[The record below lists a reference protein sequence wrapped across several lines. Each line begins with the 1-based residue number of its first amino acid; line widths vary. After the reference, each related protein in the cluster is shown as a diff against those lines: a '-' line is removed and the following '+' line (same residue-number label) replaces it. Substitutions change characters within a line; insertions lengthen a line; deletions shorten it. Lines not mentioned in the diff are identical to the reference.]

1 MYKFVKLLK
10 KKKKISYLKL
20 SVLKFILQN
29 IQHCVQFLPIIMKT
43 KTHFLANYISRHD
56 QESKISQELYSRNFK
71 KLYVDSQNDNNT
83 MHPTKEL

>member
-10 KKKKISYLKL
+10 KKISYLKYNYL
-20 SVLKFILQN
+20 LKFILQN

>member
-1 MYKFVKLLK
+1 
-10 KKKKISYLKL
+10 
-20 SVLKFILQN
+20 
-29 IQHCVQFLPIIMKT
+29 MKT